1 MVWLAAI
8 VGYFLIT
15 AVIIVAVCAL
25 SARMSQHEDWGEVPM
40 VEARS
45 EASSGREYQADAAPS
60 S

>member
-1 MVWLAAI
+1 MIWLAAI

-25 SARMSQHEDWGEVPM
+25 SARMSQHEDWGETPL
-40 VEARS
+40 VEARM
-45 EASSGREYQADAAPS
+45 ETNAAREYQTDAAPS